1 MRSGD
6 PGPDRP
12 RARRE
17 GPDRT
22 ILATR
27 TVPALGG
34 GDAELFLRLFPSR
47 TGDGLLGG
55 LPLPGLLGNVHGFFG
70 LDLPRRT
77 VPMLLVPAVR
87 LPLGFPKQIGALF
100 DTLVLLRVHSTT
112 PPTFSRRQA
121 NPCRSRPQNAIARL
135 GSAACGLRAG
145 ARPRTTAFRLSPSL
159 ARALPQTSHCRY
171 R

>member
-17 GPDRT
+17 GPDLR
-22 ILATR
+22 ILGTR

-55 LPLPGLLGNVHGFFG
+55 LPLPGLLGDVHSFFG
-70 LDLPRRT
+70 FDLPRRT

-87 LPLGFPKQIGALF
+87 LPLGLPKQIGALL
-100 DTLVLLRVHSTT
+100 DTLLLLQIH
-112 PPTFSRRQA
+112 QK
-121 NPCRSRPQNAIARL
+121 
-135 GSAACGLRAG
+135 
-145 ARPRTTAFRLSPSL
+145 
-159 ARALPQTSHCRY
+159 LPQASPRAT
-171 R
+171 

>member
-12 RARRE
+12 RGHRE
-17 GPDRT
+17 GPDLT
-22 ILATR
+22 VFATR
-27 TVPALGG
+27 TVPGRGG
-34 GDAELFLRLFPSR
+34 RNAKLFLRLFASR
-47 TGDGLLGG
+47 TSGGSLGG
-55 LPLPGLLGNVHGFFG
+55 LPLPGLLGNMHFLFG

-112 PPTFSRRQA
+112 PQLFRAGKLTLVARGRKMPLRASG
-121 NPCRSRPQNAIARL
+121 ARL
-135 GSAACGLRAG
+135 AGSAPALVGWRIGLFEKWELRCH
-145 ARPRTTAFRLSPSL
+145 T
-159 ARALPQTSHCRY
+159 
-171 R
+171 

>member
-17 GPDRT
+17 GPDLR
-22 ILATR
+22 ILGTR

-70 LDLPRRT
+70 LDLPRRP
-77 VPMLLVPAVR
+77 VPMLLVSAVR
-87 LPLGFPKQIGALF
+87 LPLGLPKQIGALLN
-100 DTLVLLRVHSTT
+100 TLLLLRVHSTT
-112 PPTFSRRQA
+112 PPTS
-121 NPCRSRPQNAIARL
+121 
-135 GSAACGLRAG
+135 
-145 ARPRTTAFRLSPSL
+145 PRWQS
-159 ARALPQTSHCRY
+159 
-171 R
+171 